1 MQKFKK
7 GFAVLVSS
15 VVIWSGF
22 GGQFSVKAEST
33 TANTDTKNITI
44 LHTNDS
50 HGRVEESQNDG
61 MGFAKLSTLV
71 KKYESENPN
80 TLLLD
85 AGDTLHGTTFATLSQ
100 GESIAKVMNK
110 VGYDGMAAGNHD
122 FNYGYKRLLEI
133 EKMLDFPVL
142 SANVR
147 QKDGSNLLKPYTIK
161 EVDGIKLGIF
171 GLSTP
176 ETHYKTHPKNVE
188 GLTFTDP
195 VKEAQAMV
203 KELKAQNVDMIIAV
217 THLGIDESS
226 TDTSIKVAKGAP
238 GIDLIVDGHSHSTL
252 VEGLKGEND
261 TLIVSAGEYT
271 KNLGVVELTFEGKK
285 LTNKTAKLIN
295 KDATADVKPDP
306 EVEKVIKDIQK
317 DQEKILSEEIGK
329 TAVKLDGE
337 REQVRAGETNLGN
350 LITDAMVDMTGADMA
365 VTNGGGI
372 RASINE
378 GTITKGDVVTVLP
391 FGNYIVT
398 KELTGAQIKAG
409 LENGV
414 DSYPEPKGAFPQVSG
429 LTFAI
434 DTAQEKGSRV
444 HSMKIKGQ
452 PVDMNK
458 KYLVATND
466 FMAAG
471 GDEYTSF
478 KDSPI
483 ANEFPALD
491 EALINYIQK
500 IGTVNV
506 KAEGRIVAKPMEK
519 EETPKPETPN
529 PGSKVYWD
537 GLLMKKGQ
545 IGRVVIE
552 KPINLWKRDAN
563 NQLTFVRVLNPG
575 EKYRVYSY
583 DSKYSG
589 QYGVGDGHFVTNMKG
604 YIKYETPSK
613 KKLAELNK

>member
-1 MQKFKK
+1 MRLLKK
-7 GFAVLVSS
+7 GFIALVSTL
-15 VVIWSGF
+15 VVWSGF
-22 GGQFSVKAEST
+22 GGQFSVHAEST
-33 TANTDTKNITI
+33 AATTGTKKITI

-50 HGRVEESQNDG
+50 HGRIEESSNDG

-71 KKYESENPN
+71 KQFQAENPN

-85 AGDTLHGTTFATLSQ
+85 AGDTFHGTTFATVSK
-100 GESIAKVMNK
+100 GESIVEVMNK
-110 VGYDGMAAGNHD
+110 VGYDGMSAGNHD
-122 FNYGYKRLLEI
+122 FNYGYERLLEL
-133 EKMLDFPVL
+133 EKKTDFPVL

-147 QKDGSNLLKPYTIK
+147 QKDGSLLLKPYFIK

-203 KELKAQNVDMIIAV
+203 KELKAQNVDMIVAV

-252 VEGLKGEND
+252 VEGLKGENN
-261 TLIVSAGEYT
+261 TLIVSSGEYT
-271 KNLGVVELTFEGKK
+271 KNLGVVELTFEDKK
-285 LTNKTAKLIN
+285 LTKKTARLIK
-295 KDATADVKPDP
+295 KDETAEVKPDAD
-306 EVEKVIKDIQK
+306 VEKVIKDIQTA
-317 DQEKILSEEIGK
+317 QEKILQEVIGK

-337 REQVRAGETNLGN
+337 REQVRTGGTNLGN

-378 GTITKGDVVTVLP
+378 GDITKGNVITVLP

-398 KELTGAQIKAG
+398 KKLTGAQIKAG

-414 DSYPEPKGAFPQVSG
+414 DSYPESKGAFPHVSG

-434 DTAQEKGSRV
+434 DTAQAVGSRV

-458 KYLVATND
+458 QYLVATND

-483 ANEFPALD
+483 VNEFPALE
-491 EALINYIQK
+491 EALIAYIQK
-500 IGTVNV
+500 LGTVNV
-506 KAEGRIVAKPMEK
+506 KAEDRIVAKPVEK
-519 EETPKPETPN
+519 EEPKEETKPA
-529 PGSKVYWD
+529 PKVYWD

-545 IGRVVIE
+545 IGRVIIE

-563 NQLTFVRVLNPG
+563 NKLTFVRVLNPG
-575 EKYRVYSY
+575 EKYRVYNF
-583 DSKYSG
+583 DNLYSG
-589 QYGVGDGHFVTNMKG
+589 QYGVGGGYFVTNMKG
-604 YIKYETPSK
+604 YFKYETPSK